1 MREETYMAKCAYCGA
16 DTVLYINN
24 VPVCLDCDEKLSSKA
39 SSAVAGAGAES
50 GKGPQQPER

>member
-1 MREETYMAKCAYCGA
+1 MAKCAYCGA